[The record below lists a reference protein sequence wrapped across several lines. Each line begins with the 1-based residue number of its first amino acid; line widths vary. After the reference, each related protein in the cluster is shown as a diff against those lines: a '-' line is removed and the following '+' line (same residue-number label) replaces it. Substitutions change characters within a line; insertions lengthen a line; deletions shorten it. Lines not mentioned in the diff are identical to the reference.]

1 MQPLKLKR
9 IDELDVKG
17 KRVLV
22 RIDANVEIDE
32 RGDVREKYKIESA
45 KQTVKYLVGQGAK
58 VALVSHFGRPNGK
71 KDEKFSVRCL
81 TDDVERAL
89 GVSVKFVDDCVSEIV
104 PVELE
109 GLVENQVLLLENVR
123 FYAEEEV
130 NEAGFAE
137 RLARPFEIFINEAFS
152 VCHRDQ
158 ASVTGITKF
167 LPSGAGFHLLEEVQ
181 FLSKALQ
188 SPAHPAIAIIGG
200 AKIETKIPILKAFE
214 SQYDIVLIGS
224 KIADEARAEGMS
236 FSEKVI
242 LPVDFAE
249 EHLDIGAQ
257 TIKLFV
263 EKIQTAKT
271 IVWNGPLGKFEESP
285 YDIGTRAIVSAMAA
299 SDALTI
305 VGGGESVQTLEE
317 WNCFEKIKF
326 VSTGGGA
333 MLDFLAGAPMPA
345 LQVLHTPTT
354 PSVSKISSTA
364 KDE

>member
-9 IDELDVKG
+9 IDELEVKG
-17 KRVLV
+17 KKVLV

-32 RGDVREKYKIESA
+32 KGDVREKYKIESA
-45 KQTVKYLVGQGAK
+45 KQTVAYLVAQGAK
-58 VALVSHFGRPNGK
+58 VALVSHFGRPDGK
-71 KDEKFSVRCL
+71 VDEKFSVACL

-89 GVSVKFVDDCVSEIV
+89 GVSVKFVDDCVSEAI

-109 GLVENQVLLLENVR
+109 NLAENQVLLLENVR
-123 FYAEEEV
+123 FYAEEET
-130 NEAGFAE
+130 NDAGFAE

-167 LPSGAGFHLLEEVQ
+167 LPSGAGFHLLEEVR
-181 FLSKALQ
+181 FLGEALQ

-200 AKIETKIPILKAFE
+200 SKIETKIPVLKAFE
-214 SQYDIVLIGS
+214 AQYDFVLVGS
-224 KIADEARAEGMS
+224 KIADEAQAEGMS
-236 FSEKVI
+236 FSEKVM

-249 EHLDIGAQ
+249 GHLDIGAQ
-257 TIKLFV
+257 TIELFV

-285 YDIGTRAIVSAMAA
+285 YDTGTRAIVSSMAA
-299 SDALTI
+299 SDAVTI

-317 WNCFEKIKF
+317 WGCFGAMKF

-333 MLDFLAGAPMPA
+333 MLDFLAGAPMPGLEA
-345 LQVLHTPTT
+345 LVLR
-354 PSVSKISSTA
+354 V
-364 KDE
+364 